1 MLETSPENWN
11 RVARRPRRAGGL
23 HLRRPLRL
31 AVVLALAGC
40 ASGNSY
46 RPKDGPDD
54 VTVYVR
60 GADAPQGY
68 TVIETV
74 RANKDNS
81 SCTSPID
88 FPLEPGSDAEEV
100 LTELRARAAELG
112 ADAIVNVSLGCGRGG
127 AAMGRAPDLNGTA
140 TAVVYVGT

>member
-1 MLETSPENWN
+1 MLRHPLGIA
-11 RVARRPRRAGGL
+11 VAL
-23 HLRRPLRL
+23 S
-31 AVVLALAGC
+31 LAGC

-46 RPKDGPDD
+46 PPKDGPDD
-54 VTVYVR
+54 VAVYLRAV
-60 GADAPQGY
+60 DAPQEY

-81 SCTSPID
+81 SCTGPVD

-100 LTELRARAAELG
+100 LTELRTRAAELG

-140 TAVVYVGT
+140 TAVVYVDT